1 MKTFDGNPAKP
12 GASPIAKPKD
22 DKTILDAEAATPPQ
36 PTKNPLPVAVSNL
49 TTIKT
54 IEKNARQPGRNST
67 GTHRTAAGHRDGIG
81 KRNAGPQ

>member
-36 PTKNPLPVAVSNL
+36 PTKNPLPAAAPNL
-49 TTIKT
+49 TVIKT
-54 IEKNARQPGRNST
+54 VEKKWST
-67 GTHRTAAGHRDGIG
+67 NMNCC
-81 KRNAGPQ
+81 KR